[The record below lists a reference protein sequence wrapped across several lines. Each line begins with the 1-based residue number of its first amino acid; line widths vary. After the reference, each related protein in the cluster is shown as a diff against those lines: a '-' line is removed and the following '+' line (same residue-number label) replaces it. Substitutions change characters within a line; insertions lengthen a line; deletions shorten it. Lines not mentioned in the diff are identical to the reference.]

1 MRNGLPLLQT
11 TNSII
16 NQRFT
21 SCHQVEKFA
30 ANNPTPV
37 SNGSVRIRRAESCLL
52 LNVLSEKTGM
62 KNSPTRTM
70 TAKRIAVAV
79 AAVCATMSAPSFATG
94 GDMKALMDLLLKKG
108 VITQQE
114 YDQNI
119 QAAQD
124 AAENQAF
131 KEKRL
136 SDDVTKLNKLAEK
149 NKDTGSV
156 MKNGFGVQ
164 SADGRTT
171 MALTGRLHMD
181 YRAYTSDATGDPYQN
196 KLDIRRARLGVKG
209 QIDKDW
215 KYEVVGTYG
224 GDGTTQGL
232 GETATI
238 LDVAYG
244 DYAANPAMQFR
255 FGKFKMPFSLEQLGT
270 SNAIDFMERSLANQV
285 EGEWVPAKETGVMVF
300 GSPMSGVSYG
310 LALSKGRTNTSATV
324 EGPDAIGRVTANAAE
339 LMGQKGMVAHFGLG
353 YSQGTTTNLTPAS
366 GRTEARESS
375 GFFTSASST
384 AVRGGATRTRQGGEF
399 AFAYGPAKLQAEY
412 IRVGY
417 DKTGSSDA
425 TAIERGLTL
434 TYVQAVYNLTGE
446 DHNYS
451 NSAGTFGWI
460 KPKQAFTEKGGLGA
474 WQVGIRYSKLSA
486 GEFTPGAAGA
496 NTGTNGANALTY
508 GLTWF
513 VNDNA
518 RMMLNYVDT
527 TFNSNIGTG
536 NLVRPN
542 ERALMARAQYWF

>member
-1 MRNGLPLLQT
+1 
-11 TNSII
+11 
-16 NQRFT
+16 
-21 SCHQVEKFA
+21 
-30 ANNPTPV
+30 
-37 SNGSVRIRRAESCLL
+37 
-52 LNVLSEKTGM
+52 
-62 KNSPTRTM
+62 
-70 TAKRIAVAV
+70 
-79 AAVCATMSAPSFATG
+79 
-94 GDMKALMDLLLKKG
+94 MKALMDLLLKKG

-119 QAAQD
+119 QAAV
-124 AAENQAF
+124 ENEEF

-136 SDDVTKLNKLAEK
+136 AGDVAKLNKIAEK

-164 SADGRTT
+164 SADGRTN
-171 MALTGRLHMD
+171 MQLTGRLHMD

-209 QIDKDW
+209 QIDKVW

-310 LALSKGRTNTSATV
+310 LALSKGRTNTSVTV
-324 EGPDAIGRVTANAAE
+324 EGPDAIGRITANAAE
-339 LMGQKGMVAHFGLG
+339 IMGQKGMVAHFGLG
-353 YSQGTTTNLTPAS
+353 YSQGTTTNFTPAS

-375 GFFTSASST
+375 GFFTGNSST

-399 AFAYGPAKLQAEY
+399 ALAYGPAKFQAEY

-425 TAIERGLTL
+425 TAIERGLTT

-460 KPKQAFTEKGGLGA
+460 KPKQAFTENGGLGA

-486 GEFTPGAAGA
+486 GEF
-496 NTGTNGANALTY
+496 GTSGSSTANGANALTY